1 MFKNCV
7 NDFSIFYAMFK
18 NCVNANGIHKLMDG
32 DLVFKEPNDIEE
44 HILSFYKTLYDSSYT
59 NNVINAHISTVCF

>member
-1 MFKNCV
+1 
-7 NDFSIFYAMFK
+7 MFK
-18 NCVNANGIHKLMDG
+18 NCVNANGIHKLMDR

-59 NNVINAHISTVCF
+59 NNVSTGSVSLT